1 MSEHSRIHI
10 RDCDTAIC
18 IEEVKP
24 RGGGE
29 NLVFF
34 LFEALGGVQMFLIY
48 FIFLIDAIV
57 YKSRI

>member
-34 LFEALGGVQMFLIY
+34 IGGAWRSSNVFDLFYFLDRRNS
-48 FIFLIDAIV
+48 L
-57 YKSRI
+57 

>member
-34 LFEALGGVQMFLIY
+34 LLEELGGVQMFFDL
-48 FIFLIDAIV
+48 FCFLDRRN
-57 YKSRI
+57 SL